1 MVATRRHAIKQLLMV
16 SAGIALLPSCMQDKE
31 KSSILLKKMS
41 VDAGQEKLLAELCE
55 TIIPATETPGAKD
68 ISAHLFALKMMDDCF
83 SNEDQQKFVAGMKS
97 VEEMSQKQSGKS
109 FVNSTPDQ
117 RQAVVKSMEARK
129 NDKDDLAYFYGTLKR
144 LTIQAYTT
152 SKYYL
157 TKVQVYEL
165 IPSRYHGCV
174 RVGASA

>member
-31 KSSILLKKMS
+31 KSSMLLKKIS
-41 VDAGQEKLLAELCE
+41 IDASQEKLLAELCE

-83 SNEDQQKFVAGMKS
+83 SKEDQQKFIAGLKS
-97 VEEMSQKQSGKS
+97 FEEVSEKQSARS
-109 FVNSTPDQ
+109 FVSSTPEQ
-117 RQAVVKSMEARK
+117 RQAVLKSVEARK
-129 NDKDDLAYFYGTLKR
+129 KDKDDLAYFYGTLKR
-144 LTIQAYTT
+144 LTIQAYTM

-157 TKVQVYEL
+157 TRVQVYEL
-165 IPSRYHGCV
+165 VPSRYHGCLHV
-174 RVGASA
+174 AV